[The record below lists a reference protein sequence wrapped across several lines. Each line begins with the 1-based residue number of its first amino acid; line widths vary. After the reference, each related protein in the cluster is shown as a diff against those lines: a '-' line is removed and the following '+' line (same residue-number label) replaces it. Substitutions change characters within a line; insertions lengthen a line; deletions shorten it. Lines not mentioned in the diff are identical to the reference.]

1 MLFFYDTFDRSVE
14 AFPNIQE
21 TAKHILSK
29 LRVSVELG
37 MDPVEQAKKSLGN
50 RGKVVSYTGAFE
62 LISNSEDK
70 FAQELAFKFKE
81 ALVRIR
87 K

>member
-14 AFPNIQE
+14 AFPNIQDA
-21 TAKHILSK
+21 AKHILSK

-37 MDPVEQAKKSLGN
+37 GDPVEQAKKSLGN

-62 LISNSEDK
+62 LISNSEDR

-81 ALVRIR
+81 ALMRAR